1 MMPLSVL
8 SFFKVAIAHKF
19 AGRLLI
25 DFCNSLNFVLFK
37 YEHMFSLL
45 NEHMLLLHAA
55 AGGAVIE
62 YVYHLQNYY

>member
-1 MMPLSVL
+1 MPLSVL
-8 SFFKVAIAHKF
+8 SFFKVAIARKF

-37 YEHMFSLL
+37 YEHM
-45 NEHMLLLHAA
+45 LLLHAA

-62 YVYHLQNYY
+62 YMYHLQNYY